1 MAKTFVGSRVRQ
13 LRGERGFSQAALA
26 QMLDISPSYLNQI
39 EHDVRPLTVAVLLR
53 ITEVFGVDA
62 TFFAS
67 QDDTRLLAELR
78 EVTLDHDLGVEVDQS
93 ELADVVSSHPALARA
108 LVNLHRRYRLT
119 TTQLAAATEDRF
131 SDGSG
136 SGSITMPHE
145 EVRDYFYERQNY
157 LHELDTAAE
166 ELTVRMRMH
175 RADLVRDL
183 SDRLTSVHDVRIKRI
198 DLGDNVLHRFDP
210 ETRTLEIGGHLP
222 SGQYAFKLAA
232 ELAYLEYGALIDG
245 LVAEGSFTSDESR
258 KLARLGLANYFA
270 AATVLP
276 YRQFHE
282 IAENFRY
289 DVERLSAFYAV
300 SYETIAHRLSTLQR
314 PSMRGVPLSFVRV
327 DRAGNMSKR
336 QSATGFHF
344 SSAGGTCPLWNVYE
358 TFANPGK
365 ILVQIAQMPD
375 GRNYMWVARTIERR
389 ASRYG
394 QPGKTFAIGLG
405 CELRHAHR
413 LVYSEGLDLSGDI
426 ATPIGAGCRVC
437 ERDNCPQRAF
447 PALGRALDLDEHR
460 STVSP
465 YSGEARMTDQI
476 GRIPAGGFR
485 ELGPDQLGFG
495 EVGARTMRAPK
506 MHLFA
511 TLGQHKRLFLSMMPY
526 SAVLLRGRL
535 PHRRHRAG
543 DPAGRAPA
551 RFGVRAAAPPL
562 DGTPSR
568 TRRPDAGADLRLAE
582 RDRRAPAGSPIA
594 SRRCCVPPTSS
605 SSTARSAPRCGSS
618 CPITSIDVSS
628 SNSACWQGNTTVWR
642 QRCRPCRFRWTTRAI
657 TGRCRPARTA
667 TAGPAA
673 PATRTRTPPG

>member
-13 LRGERGFSQAALA
+13 LRSERGFSQAALA

-53 ITEVFGVDA
+53 ITELFGVDA

-67 QDDTRLLAELR
+67 QDDTRLVAELR
-78 EVTLDHDLGVEVDQS
+78 EVTMDRDLGVDVDLSEV
-93 ELADVVSSHPALARA
+93 ADIVGAHPAVARA
-108 LVNLHRRYRLT
+108 MVNLHRRYRLT

-145 EVRDYFYERQNY
+145 EVRDYFYQRQNY
-157 LHELDTAAE
+157 LDALDAAAE
-166 ELTVRMRMH
+166 DLTVRMRMH
-175 RADLVRDL
+175 RADLSRDL
-183 SDRLTSVHDVRIKRI
+183 SDRLTRVHGVHIVQRI

-210 ETRTLEIGGHLP
+210 QTKTLEIGRHLA
-222 SGQYAFKLAA
+222 SGQYVFKLAA
-232 ELAYLEYGALIDG
+232 ELGYLEFGDLIADMVADG
-245 LVAEGSFTSDESR
+245 NFTSDEAV

-276 YRQFHE
+276 YRQFHD

-289 DVERLSAFYAV
+289 DVERLSAFYSV
-300 SYETIAHRLSTLQR
+300 SYETIAHRLSSLQR
-314 PSMRGVPLSFVRV
+314 PAMRGVPLSFVRV

-344 SSAGGTCPLWNVYE
+344 SSSGGTCPLWNVYE

-375 GRNYMWVARTIERR
+375 GRQYMWVARTVERR

-413 LVYSEGLDLSGDI
+413 LVYSEGLDLSGEI
-426 ATPIGAGCRVC
+426 STPIGAGCRVC

-465 YSGEARMTDQI
+465 YLVKKT
-476 GRIPAGGFR
+476 
-485 ELGPDQLGFG
+485 
-495 EVGARTMRAPK
+495 
-506 MHLFA
+506 
-511 TLGQHKRLFLSMMPY
+511 
-526 SAVLLRGRL
+526 
-535 PHRRHRAG
+535 
-543 DPAGRAPA
+543 
-551 RFGVRAAAPPL
+551 
-562 DGTPSR
+562 
-568 TRRPDAGADLRLAE
+568 
-582 RDRRAPAGSPIA
+582 
-594 SRRCCVPPTSS
+594 
-605 SSTARSAPRCGSS
+605 
-618 CPITSIDVSS
+618 
-628 SNSACWQGNTTVWR
+628 
-642 QRCRPCRFRWTTRAI
+642 
-657 TGRCRPARTA
+657 
-667 TAGPAA
+667 
-673 PATRTRTPPG
+673 

>member
-1 MAKTFVGSRVRQ
+1 ALACQSCKAVLHDLVMLSDVGKTFVGSRVRQ
-13 LRGERGFSQAALA
+13 LRSERGFSQAALA

-67 QDDTRLLAELR
+67 QDDTRLVAELR
-78 EVTLDHDLGVEVDQS
+78 EVTLDRDLGIDVDPS
-93 ELADVVSSHPALARA
+93 ELADLVNSHPTLARA
-108 LVNLHRRYRLT
+108 MVNLHQRYRLT
-119 TTQLAAATEDRF
+119 TTQLATATESRYA
-131 SDGSG
+131 DGSG

-145 EVRDYFYERQNY
+145 EVRDYFYQRQNY

-166 ELTVRMRMH
+166 DLTIRTVMH
-175 RADLVRDL
+175 RADLAREL
-183 SDRLTSVHDVRIKRI
+183 SERLSAVHDVRIVKRI
-198 DLGDNVLHRFDP
+198 GRGDNVLHRFDA
-210 ETRTLEIGGHLP
+210 ETKTLEISGHLS
-222 SGQYAFKLAA
+222 SGQYVFKLAA
-232 ELAYLEYGALIDG
+232 ELAYLEFGELIDSM
-245 LVAEGSFTSDESR
+245 VADGKFTSAESR
-258 KLARLGLANYFA
+258 TLARLGLANYFA

-282 IAENFRY
+282 VAENFRY
-289 DVERLSAFYAV
+289 DVERLSAYYSV

-344 SSAGGTCPLWNVYE
+344 SSSGGTCPLWNVYE

-375 GRNYMWVARTIERR
+375 GRHYMWVARTVERR

-413 LVYSEGLDLSGDI
+413 LVYSEGLDLSSEVG
-426 ATPIGAGCRVC
+426 TPIGAGCRVC

-465 YSGEARMTDQI
+465 YPVKQ
-476 GRIPAGGFR
+476 P
-485 ELGPDQLGFG
+485 
-495 EVGARTMRAPK
+495 
-506 MHLFA
+506 
-511 TLGQHKRLFLSMMPY
+511 
-526 SAVLLRGRL
+526 
-535 PHRRHRAG
+535 
-543 DPAGRAPA
+543 
-551 RFGVRAAAPPL
+551 
-562 DGTPSR
+562 
-568 TRRPDAGADLRLAE
+568 
-582 RDRRAPAGSPIA
+582 
-594 SRRCCVPPTSS
+594 
-605 SSTARSAPRCGSS
+605 
-618 CPITSIDVSS
+618 
-628 SNSACWQGNTTVWR
+628 
-642 QRCRPCRFRWTTRAI
+642 
-657 TGRCRPARTA
+657 
-667 TAGPAA
+667 
-673 PATRTRTPPG
+673 